1 MKLKENAFLWLLTG
15 FGAVALALAIA
26 AEREPTSFFVA
37 VRAVVCFASV
47 YAGVKAYRA
56 KKEVWTWLLGANA
69 ALYNPFV
76 LVHLTREIWNIV
88 ALADIAL
95 LVAASIV
102 LRVREERPAHLS
114 EPNSATPNAPE
125 VTAKKKEYRT
135 PSRTELVIWL
145 TLLFLCLVGVFSSQY
160 YAYYAYIEGITQTQA
175 HNRNVGSATLGLAFW
190 TYVIARVR
198 RWRRPG
204 RIALGGFVAG
214 LVTLFVASAAV
225 GHTKGAEMR
234 EVLASI
240 EQFDP
245 ELAARLKAGT
255 DARGAPLST
264 MMSGSLSRAIEQA
277 PDTAVVTFM
286 TERFAI
292 IQSDSPAALE
302 RCVAA
307 FNGGGDFH
315 LNAHEQLRMMRAL
328 GNLYSTAAATHGTS
342 TIDTERRAA
351 VASLTAMYKKI
362 DPDGILDD
370 DKTIKLLSKQ
380 QQCAMYTR
388 LMHELQSLPP
398 KEGAGV
404 IRLMMAS

>member
-26 AEREPTSFFVA
+26 AERESTGFFVA
-37 VRAVVCFASV
+37 VRAVVCFASA
-47 YAGVKAYRA
+47 YAGVKAYHA

-95 LVAASIV
+95 LVAAGIV

-135 PSRTELVIWL
+135 PSRTELAIWL
-145 TLLFLCLVGVFSSQY
+145 TLLLLCLAGVFRSQY
-160 YAYYAYIEGITQTQA
+160 YPYIEGTTQTQA
-175 HNRNVGSATLGLAFW
+175 QNMNVGSATLGLAFW
-190 TYVIARVR
+190 AYLIASVR

-204 RIALGGFVAG
+204 RIVLGVVVAG
-214 LVTLFVASAAV
+214 LVTLFVASAA
-225 GHTKGAEMR
+225 GGYTKGAEMR
-234 EVLASI
+234 EILASI
-240 EQFDP
+240 KRFDP
-245 ELAARLKAGT
+245 ELAARLKAST
-255 DARGAPLST
+255 DARGVLLST

-286 TERFAI
+286 EERFAI

-342 TIDTERRAA
+342 TIDAERMAA
-351 VASLTAMYKKI
+351 VTSLTAMYKKI

-370 DKTIKLLSKQ
+370 DEKRRTLSKQ
-380 QQCAMYTR
+380 QQCDMYTR
-388 LMHELQSLPP
+388 LMHELQSLPL

>member
-15 FGAVALALAIA
+15 FGAVALVLAIA
-26 AEREPTSFFVA
+26 AEREPVGFFIA
-37 VRAVVCFASV
+37 VRAVVCFALA
-47 YAGVKAYRA
+47 YAGVKAYHA

-95 LVAASIV
+95 LVAAGIV

-114 EPNSATPNAPE
+114 EPSSASSNAPA
-125 VTAKKKEYRT
+125 VTAKKECRT
-135 PSRTELVIWL
+135 PSRTELAIWL
-145 TLLFLCLVGVFSSQY
+145 SLLFFILADVFLSQY
-160 YAYYAYIEGITQTQA
+160 YTYIEGATQTQA
-175 HNRNVGSATLGLAFW
+175 QNRNVVSATLGLAFW
-190 TYVIARVR
+190 AYLIARVK

-214 LVTLFVASAAV
+214 LVTLFVASAA
-225 GHTKGAEMR
+225 GGYTKGAELR
-234 EVLASI
+234 EILASI
-240 EQFDP
+240 ERFDP
-245 ELAARLKAGT
+245 KLAARLKAGT
-255 DARGAPLST
+255 DAGGVPLST

-286 TERFAI
+286 AERFAI

-307 FNGGGDFH
+307 FNRGGDVR

-328 GNLYSTAAATHGTS
+328 GNLYGTAAATRSTS
-342 TIDTERRAA
+342 TVDAERRAA

-370 DKTIKLLSKQ
+370 DKSRGTLSKQ
-380 QQCAMYTR
+380 QQCDMYTR
-388 LMHELQSLPP
+388 LMHELQSLPLN
-398 KEGAGV
+398 ESAAV
-404 IRLMMAS
+404 IRAMMASEG